1 MARAA
6 RLLIVH
12 VLEKIGRDLTREKFI
27 AEMEKLKD
35 FDTGIIAGKLTFSP
49 TQRQGATQ
57 LYTVGYD
64 DAGKL
69 SVFESWGKKAQF

>member
-1 MARAA
+1 MCSK
-6 RLLIVH
+6 
-12 VLEKIGRDLTREKFI
+12 KIGRDLTREKFI
-27 AEMEKLKD
+27 AEMDKLKN
-35 FDTGIIAGKLTFSP
+35 FDTGVMAGTLTFSP

-69 SVFESWGKKAQF
+69 SVFESRGARRSPSEAAR